1 IDIIY
6 QEDNRLK
13 SVEKNKLIK
22 ILGKIQSGKFDENDI
37 DNLFM
42 KLRPY
47 SSGFKK
53 FKEISDFVAHNDER
67 DRGIINR
74 TIENR
79 YLMFKYI
86 RSYNQE
92 KGYLKIND
100 SFPSWVIKL
109 ITYEAEKIDDSYFL
123 LNFNFSRKSFLKEV
137 KDSFTIDKNAET
149 ATYNKDSISY
159 EFIQAFSKCLSTLK
173 LKSVLTQDA
182 IIEETIGVLKKN
194 NVKFDETEIRNQ
206 SNKITV
212 CLILLLHNATYTAES
227 KYLGKTLITYNARF
241 NNKFPFMDEKILKDL
256 IDLESYGKLC
266 IEGIFDIDDTENTVH
281 ISTQIMET
289 NLIVEEWCDENIF
302 TVIATSKGISKT
314 NPDFNDELS
323 LNEEGKISKII

>member
-1 IDIIY
+1 M
-6 QEDNRLK
+6 K

-22 ILGKIQSGKFDENDI
+22 ILAKIQSGNFDENDI

-86 RSYNQE
+86 LSYNE
-92 KGYLKIND
+92 KDGYLNITGP
-100 SFPSWVIKL
+100 FPLWILKL
-109 ITYEAEKIDDSYFL
+109 ITYEAEEIDDEHFL
-123 LNFNFSRKSFLKEV
+123 LNYKFSRKEFLKNIRE
-137 KDSFTIDKNAET
+137 SFTIDKNTKT

-159 EFIQAFSKCLSTLK
+159 EFIHAFMTCLSTLRTDC
-173 LKSVLTQDA
+173 SFTQDD
-182 IIEETIGVLKKN
+182 IIEEIIGVLKKN
-194 NVKFDETEIRNQ
+194 EVKFNEIEIRNQ

-212 CLILLLHNATYTAES
+212 CLMLLLHNATYMAES
-227 KYLGKTLITYNARF
+227 KYLGKSLISYDERF
-241 NNKFPFMDEKILKDL
+241 NNNFPFINTKEAK
-256 IDLESYGKLC
+256 ESNEVEYYGKLC
-266 IEGIFDIDDTENTVH
+266 IAGIFDIENSKKNTIHVC
-281 ISTQIMET
+281 SPIMET
-289 NLIVEEWCDENIF
+289 SLIVEEWCDENIF
-302 TVIATSKGISKT
+302 TVVTTSKGILRSK
-314 NPDFNDELS
+314 PDFDDELRI
-323 LNEEGKISKII
+323 NEEGKISKIK